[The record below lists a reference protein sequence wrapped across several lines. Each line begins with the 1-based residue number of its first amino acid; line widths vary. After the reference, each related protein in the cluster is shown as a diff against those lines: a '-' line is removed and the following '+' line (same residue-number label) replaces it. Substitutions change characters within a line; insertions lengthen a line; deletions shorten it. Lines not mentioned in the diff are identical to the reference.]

1 MKASQPAGNSTHI
14 YLYIYIY
21 NIDSI
26 YLYIEYTYIE
36 YTYIPHIAA

>member
-26 YLYIEYTYIE
+26 YLY
-36 YTYIPHIAA
+36 TYIPHIAA